1 MSIFRT
7 IAMFIYLFGYMIV
20 HYGVLRRAER
30 ALAAGD
36 TQLVEELVNKHIP
49 HWSRGILKVTG
60 VSLSVEGLE
69 NIPKDTPCVFVGN
82 HRSYYD
88 IPLLLASLDKPHG
101 ILAKE
106 ELEKIVDKFEK
117 QGLDVT
123 LITGK
128 DYNVFGLVGDTTKID
143 ERDVLANPW
152 IDNVTRVS
160 APYKRANR
168 LFHPAD
174 SIIDCGGVKIGK
186 GEKIAVMAGPCSIEG
201 EEQALRIAN
210 GVKAGGASL
219 FRGGAYKPRTSPY
232 SFQGLETE
240 GILDMVKAREAT
252 GMPIVSELMSED
264 RIPEFE
270 EYVDVVQIG
279 ARNMQNFQLL
289 KAVGKMHKPVLLKR
303 GLCNT
308 IEEWIMSAEY
318 IMAGG
323 NEQVILCERGIRTF
337 EKYTRNTLDLS
348 AVPIIHEKT
357 HLPIIVDPSHA
368 TGKANLV
375 EPMMIAAVAAGADGL
390 EVEVHYDPRHAWSD
404 GAQCLTPDAF
414 AQAMAKCRQVAWAI
428 GRDM

>member
-1 MSIFRT
+1 
-7 IAMFIYLFGYMIV
+7 MIISTKK
-20 HYGVLRRAER
+20 GA
-30 ALAAGD
+30 
-36 TQLVEELVNKHIP
+36 P
-49 HWSRGILKVTG
+49 
-60 VSLSVEGLE
+60 
-69 NIPKDTPCVFVGN
+69 
-82 HRSYYD
+82 
-88 IPLLLASLDKPHG
+88 
-101 ILAKE
+101 KE
-106 ELEKIVDKFEK
+106 ELEKIVDRFEK

-174 SIIDCGGVKIGK
+174 SVIDCGGVKIGGK
-186 GEKIAVMAGPCSIEG
+186 EKIAVMAGPCSIES
-201 EEQALRIAN
+201 EEQALRIAQ
-210 GVKAGGASL
+210 GVKAGGATL

-303 GLCNT
+303 GLSST
-308 IEEWIMSAEY
+308 LEELVMSAEY
-318 IMAGG
+318 IMAEG
-323 NEQVILCERGIRTF
+323 NPNVVLCERGIRTF
-337 EKYTRNTLDLS
+337 ETSMRNTLDIS
-348 AVPIIHEKT
+348 AVPMLKKMT
-357 HLPIIVDPSHA
+357 HLPVVIDPSHA
-368 TGKANLV
+368 AGIAFMVPALAQ
-375 EPMMIAAVAAGADGL
+375 AAVAVGADGL
-390 EVEVHYDPRHAWSD
+390 MIETHNDPAKAKSD
-404 GAQCLTPDAF
+404 GAQSLTPDQFDALMNTIKPELEF
-414 AQAMAKCRQVAWAI
+414 FGKTLN
-428 GRDM
+428 